1 MNALFADACDA
12 SLQCVPKTKTA
23 MTKDKFNWKFCLCC
37 GLFLWFVINL
47 LQGVFT
53 EIQEDEAYY
62 ALYGEHLAWGYFD
75 HPPMVGLMTFL
86 SSIIFSGSLGVR
98 FFTIIASCLALF
110 IIWKIANLNCY
121 GKGLFESPLPPLKGG
136 DAKRQSEAEV
146 VEPVETPTYLE
157 RPFDKLRDLSSK
169 NVLLFF
175 TIACSIV
182 MFNIYGFVTTPDAS
196 LILFSALFLLVY
208 QRYLADKSWKNALL
222 MGITMALMVYSK
234 YHAFLLLGLIV
245 LSNLKLL
252 KDGKFWVAC
261 LLALALLTPHILW
274 QVSNDFPSFKYHLAG
289 RNEAFRW
296 SYFGE
301 YLPNQL
307 LIFNPFTFGA
317 VVYVMIKNKTSSP
330 SIDWLRRMQ
339 SISSYR
345 TSPNRNDMYGKMVFE
360 RGLRFILVGFFF
372 FFWLMAFRGHV
383 EPHWTIVC
391 CIPAVVLV
399 YRKALIDEKL
409 RKFTKF
415 VILPSLLLVLAF
427 RILLLTPLADRFG
440 YHGKEPYYRAI
451 EQVAGDQPVVFRGS
465 FQQPAL
471 YHYFTGKES
480 STLQSYYDR
489 ITQYD
494 LWQFDKDW
502 AGQRVF
508 VCSPHRLSKAYQI
521 NGVEFQGFMAK
532 HFQSANRLVTTFQ
545 ITNRDVTETP
555 VFHHGDTLQLD
566 FSIYNPYDQSVDSHH
581 LEFDMCIKAQY
592 LLSNDFGYCFYND
605 NIVIPAH
612 ETYNGHLF
620 TVVND
625 NIKTGKNR
633 FTLGIG
639 DGVSSFITE
648 ESQIEII
655 VKE

>member
-1 MNALFADACDA
+1 
-12 SLQCVPKTKTA
+12 
-23 MTKDKFNWKFCLCC
+23 MTKDKFNWKILLCC
-37 GLFLWFVINL
+37 GLFIWFVVNL

-86 SSIIFSGSLGVR
+86 SSIFFSSALGVR

-157 RPFDKLRDLSSK
+157 RPFDKLRDLSPK

-222 MGITMALMVYSK
+222 MGVTMALMVYSK

-274 QVSNDFPSFKYHLAG
+274 QVNADYPSFRYHLSG
-289 RNEAFRW
+289 RSEPFRW
-296 SYFGE
+296 SYFLE

-307 LIFNPFTFGA
+307 LIFNPFTFWA
-317 VVYVMIKNKTSSP
+317 VVYVLIRYKTCVRIPPAPLTPPAPSRVGHRTRETMQVGNK
-330 SIDWLRRMQ
+330 I
-339 SISSYR
+339 
-345 TSPNRNDMYGKMVFE
+345 FE
-360 RGLRFILVGFFF
+360 RGLRFILIGFFF

-391 CIPAVVLV
+391 VIPVVVLI
-399 YRKALIDEKL
+399 YRKALVDEKL
-409 RKFTKF
+409 RKYIKF
-415 VILPSLLLVLAF
+415 IILPSLLLVLAF
-427 RILLLTPLADRFG
+427 RVLLLTPLADRYG
-440 YHGKEPYYRAI
+440 YHGKEKNYKAI
-451 EQVAGDQPVVFRGS
+451 EQVAGDCPVVFRGS

-489 ITQYD
+489 MTQYD
-494 LWQFDKDW
+494 LWQFDKAW
-502 AGQRVF
+502 IGKPVF
-508 VCSPHRLSKAYQI
+508 VCGPVNGRSETYQVGDVEIEGFLSDD
-521 NGVEFQGFMAK
+521 FS
-532 HFQSANRLVTTFQ
+532 SANRLVTTFN
-545 ITNRDVTETP
+545 ITNAGNEKTP
-555 VFHHGDTLQLD
+555 VFHRGDTIRID
-566 FSIYNPYDQSVDSHH
+566 FSIYNPCEATIAFQHKDFAKS
-581 LEFDMCIKAQY
+581 IKAHY
-592 LLSNDFGYCFYND
+592 LPGDAFSYCFYEKITEIGPQSTYQGQLYT
-605 NIVIPAH
+605 IVNEEI
-612 ETYNGHLF
+612 GL
-620 TVVND
+620 
-625 NIKTGKNR
+625 GKHR
-633 FTLGIG
+633 FNLGIG
-639 DGVSSFITE
+639 DRVSSFVTE
-648 ESQIEII
+648 ESGQLIRIEP
-655 VKE
+655 